1 MKTFKEFL
9 QMQSEDAMPV
19 NTIAAG
25 TGPSAIAKYDPL
37 MKFKMFRRKPKKG
50 AKK

>member
-9 QMQSEDAMPV
+9 QTEDAMPV

-25 TGPSAIAKYDPL
+25 TGPTAIAKYDPL